1 MTSLA
6 QHGASAPHSDSLTPE
21 LDEELLRR
29 YDTAGPRYTSYP
41 TARELTESFGEADYR
56 YQAELSRLRS
66 PLEPL
71 SLYLH
76 VPFCESPCFY
86 CGCNRLITRDHRAGD
101 RYIAN
106 LSREAAL
113 IAPLFDEQREVKQLH
128 VGGGTPNFLRADQLA
143 KLIENLG
150 QRFHLTDSADRDFS
164 IELDP
169 RFLAAGFI
177 GTLAE
182 LGFNRASLGVQDFDP
197 EVQRAV
203 NRIQSIGQTLD
214 AIAECREHGLAS
226 INVDLLYGLPGQTV
240 AGFRRTL
247 HTVLDVRPERLA
259 IYGYAHLPQLFKAQ
273 RQIDAAKLPDARTRI
288 ALLELAIEELS
299 AAGYRYIGLDHFA
312 LPRDELARAQ
322 VRGDLQRNF
331 MGYTTHAGCDLVA
344 LGVSAIS
351 RIGDS
356 FSQNHRD
363 LQHWEAALDAARL
376 PVWRGL
382 TLSFDDVVRAD
393 VIQRIMCRGEVDI
406 QDVEKQH
413 TIDFA
418 EYFARE
424 LASLAVLAADGL
436 VTLDS
441 RRIHASPRGRLL
453 LRLIA
458 MCFDRYLA
466 VPHRIV
472 SVGTSQPAPFSQ
484 VI

>member
-6 QHGASAPHSDSLTPE
+6 RRPHADSLIPE

-56 YQAELSRLRS
+56 YQTALSRARS
-66 PLEPL
+66 ATGPL
-71 SLYLH
+71 SLYIH

-86 CGCNRLITRDHRAGD
+86 CGCNRIITRDRGAAD

-113 IAPLFDEQREVKQLH
+113 LAPLFDAQREVQQLH
-128 VGGGTPNFLRADQLA
+128 LGGGTPNFLRADQLA
-143 KLIENLG
+143 VLIENLG
-150 QRFHLTDSADRDFS
+150 QRFPLTDSTDRDFS

-169 RFLAAGFI
+169 RFLATGFI
-177 GTLAE
+177 AMLAE
-182 LGFNRASLGVQDFDP
+182 LGFNRASFGVQDFDP
-197 EVQRAV
+197 EVQSAV

-214 AIAECREHGLAS
+214 AIAECRRHGFLS
-226 INVDLLYGLPGQTV
+226 INVDLLYGLPRQTV
-240 AGFRRTL
+240 TGFRRTL
-247 HTVLDVRPERLA
+247 RTVIDARPERLA
-259 IYGYAHLPQLFKAQ
+259 IYGYAHLPQLFRAQ
-273 RQIDAAKLPDARTRI
+273 HQIDAAELPDARTRI
-288 ALLELAIEELS
+288 ALLELAIEELG

-312 LPRDELARAQ
+312 LPSDELALAQ
-322 VRGDLQRNF
+322 AQGDLQRNF
-331 MGYTTHAGCDLVA
+331 MGYTTHAGHDLVA

-351 RIGDS
+351 HIGAS

-363 LQHWEAALDAARL
+363 LKHWEAALDAERL

-382 TLSFDDVVRAD
+382 VLSFDDVVRAD

-406 QDVEKQH
+406 QDVERQH
-413 TIDFA
+413 TIAFGK
-418 EYFARE
+418 YFANE
-424 LASLAVLAADGL
+424 LASLSALAADDL
-436 VTLDS
+436 VTVSDE
-441 RRIHASPRGRLL
+441 RIRATPRGRLL

-458 MCFDRYLA
+458 MCFDRYRA
-466 VPHRIV
+466 VLPRTV
-472 SVGTSQPAPFSQ
+472 SAVTFRPAPFSQ